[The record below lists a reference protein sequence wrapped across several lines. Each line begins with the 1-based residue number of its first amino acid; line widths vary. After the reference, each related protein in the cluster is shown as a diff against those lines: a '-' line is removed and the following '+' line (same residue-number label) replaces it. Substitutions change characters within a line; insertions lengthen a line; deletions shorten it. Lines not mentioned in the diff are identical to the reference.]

1 MAKSDC
7 GLPAN
12 NKATPLATSQ
22 AEYDLR
28 WRLATGKI
36 TLEEFEKRHK
46 KLKQQGKIYR
56 RF

>member
-22 AEYDLR
+22 EEENLR

-36 TLEEFEKRHK
+36 TFTEYEKRYK
-46 KLKQQGKIYR
+46 ELKRQGKIYR